1 MHSKVN
7 SEGLLPECSVS
18 VKETHSKDDSS
29 WNMHCNGLWINRPW
43 QTGQAA
49 CSQITEILEKCW
61 TILGKVWVYSQVHLK
76 LWLHVSDH
84 TCWQHSYSNSWDY
97 YSFTGMGKISHSNYE
112 WASSGIPAV
121 YEWSCQCLPEGNPSH
136 CTIFSLSLA
145 AWDLSD
151 DRQTLAYICQKATMH
166 AANAFKLNRLY
177 FYSLSHWHYSLA
189 VVQQ

>member
-49 CSQITEILEKCW
+49 CSQITEILERCW

-76 LWLHVSDH
+76 LWLHVGDH

-112 WASSGIPAV
+112 LAV
-121 YEWSCQCLPEGNPSH
+121 ESLRCMSCLPKAILA
-136 CTIFSLSLA
+136 TVYIFFCLSLT
-145 AWDLSD
+145 AWLSLIS
-151 DRQTLAYICQKATMH
+151 RRSK
-166 AANAFKLNRLY
+166 NRRECLVHTVCECVK
-177 FYSLSHWHYSLA
+177 SLW
-189 VVQQ
+189 